1 MKYRRNIIFLIVL
14 SLFLYIGNSFAQE
27 QIVDFE
33 DKSLPVLNE
42 ELKKLGNEIEE
53 SAVPTGAIVLWTT
66 DTEPSGWVFCDGS
79 AYDVTKD
86 STLGALYEL
95 IGNTFGG
102 SDNTDFK
109 VPDLRGRVP
118 LGQDDMGGTA
128 ANRVTDTDADT
139 VGNGDGAETVTLT
152 GAQSGLQAHSH
163 TVSFLDG
170 YSVGHAKITGRDQ
183 TGGDWDQATSTNA
196 AANASEAHTNMP
208 PYITLN
214 WIIKL

>member
-1 MKYRRNIIFLIVL
+1 MRKYLYLFLTIFLIC
-14 SLFLYIGNSFAQE
+14 GNSFAQE
-27 QIVDFE
+27 QIVGFE
-33 DKSLPVLNE
+33 NKDLPVLNE

-53 SAVPTGAIVLWTT
+53 SAVPTGAMVLWTT

-86 STLGALYEL
+86 SSLGALYKL

-102 SDNTDFK
+102 SDNTDFQ

-128 ANRVTDTDADT
+128 ANRVTDADADT

-152 GAQSGLQAHSH
+152 AAQSGVPAHTHGINVYTATGAPSNVQG
-163 TVSFLDG
+163 TSSTDG
-170 YSVGHAKITGRDQ
+170 LAVA
-183 TGGDWDQATSTNA
+183 STNA
-196 AANASEAHTNMP
+196 SVAANASEAHTNLQP
-208 PYITLN
+208 FITMN
-214 WIIKL
+214 WIIKI